1 MQTLT
6 TQLEAVRCSARPY
19 RGSSIFLTSYPW
31 RNGVV
36 LADSLNSWIAQ
47 NRPAFH
53 NHLLLHIIN
62 VRALLFCE
70 LLI

>member
-6 TQLEAVRCSARPY
+6 ELEAVRCSARPY
-19 RGSSIFLTSYPW
+19 RGSSAFLTSYPW

-36 LADSLNSWIAQ
+36 LADSLTLWIAQ
-47 NRPAFH
+47 NRPACH
-53 NHLLLHIIN
+53 NHLLSHIIN
-62 VRALLFCE
+62 VRALLFCG